1 MHGEV
6 AEVEQH
12 LVGGELLLGHVLPV
26 ENNDGHTQEQ
36 VEVVRLCGEG
46 KREVSRLLLKDKTF
60 VN

>member
-1 MHGEV
+1 M
-6 AEVEQH
+6 EQH